1 MRRLVHFLPF
11 LAALLVVLGMAAA
24 APERAEAA
32 GRLREVGGYGL
43 LLRDSSTFA
52 YGSLDSQVNG
62 TARAG
67 EIVYINGWQIGV
79 YHIGDLRWVAAR
91 DVQPIIDSAGRP
103 IVNYVSAQNGAYFM
117 NGRQISLP
125 YRRQTYA
132 ERFLANPS
140 IAAPITYSGGSVPSD
155 WEGDVVDTS
164 AVRLSPGEP
173 VVATMRVTNLY
184 NYIYLRTAP
193 SDDAPQASYYA
204 YAGEILTAY
213 EVVDGRW
220 YRIGKDVWAPRNW
233 QSEVLMVPE
242 NVEAYAPAEYYNG
255 GKWIAIDLN
264 RQRLTAWEG
273 KDVVVTSPIKSGKYG
288 YHTPAGVW
296 KTFSKVPNERMVGSD
311 YDLMDVAWT
320 QYFTRTG
327 VAIHTAYW
335 HNNYNGRP
343 GSHGCVNTPE
353 EKARQLFMWAPL
365 GTTVVTH
372 NPYVFDAIDIA
383 AARKWNEYER

>member
-24 APERAEAA
+24 SPEPAAAA
-32 GRLREVGGYGL
+32 GRMREVGGYGL
-43 LLRDSSTFA
+43 VLRNSSTFA

-62 TARAG
+62 TAQAG

-79 YHIGDLRWVAAR
+79 YHIGDMRWVAAR
-91 DVQPIIDSAGRP
+91 DVQPIIDSAGRS
-103 IVNYVSAQNGAYFM
+103 IASSVSYQNGAYYM
-117 NGRQISLP
+117 NGRQLSLP
-125 YRRQTYA
+125 YRRNTYA
-132 ERFLANPS
+132 DRFLANPS
-140 IAAPITYSGGSVPSD
+140 IAAPITFSGGSVPTD

-164 AVRLSPGEP
+164 AVWLSPREP

-193 SDDAPQASYYA
+193 SDDAPMASYYA

-220 YRIGKDVWAPRNW
+220 YRIGENVWAPRNW

-242 NVEAYAPAEYYNG
+242 NVAAYAPAEYRNG
-255 GKWIAIDLN
+255 GKWISIDLN

-273 KDVVVTSPIKSGKYG
+273 NDVVVTSPIKSGKYG
-288 YHTPAGVW
+288 YHTPVGVW
-296 KTFSKVPNERMVGSD
+296 KTYSKVPNERMSGSD

-320 QYFTRTG
+320 QYFTPNAI
-327 VAIHTAYW
+327 AIHTAYW

-372 NPYVFDAIDIA
+372 NAYVFDAIDIA
-383 AARKWNEYER
+383 AANKWSEYER